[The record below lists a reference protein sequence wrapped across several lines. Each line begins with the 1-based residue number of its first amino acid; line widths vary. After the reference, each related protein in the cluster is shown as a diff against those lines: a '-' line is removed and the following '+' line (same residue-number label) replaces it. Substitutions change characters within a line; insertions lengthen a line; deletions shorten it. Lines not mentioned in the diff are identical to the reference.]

1 MQHLI
6 TFLPPQDD
14 LPGAYICW
22 GAVQLDD
29 SNLDYYLKRTIS
41 WYEEAPKPR
50 GCG

>member
-6 TFLPPQDD
+6 TFLPAKDN
-14 LPGAYICW
+14 LPAALINW

-41 WYEEAPKPR
+41 WYEDAPKSR
-50 GCG
+50 GRG